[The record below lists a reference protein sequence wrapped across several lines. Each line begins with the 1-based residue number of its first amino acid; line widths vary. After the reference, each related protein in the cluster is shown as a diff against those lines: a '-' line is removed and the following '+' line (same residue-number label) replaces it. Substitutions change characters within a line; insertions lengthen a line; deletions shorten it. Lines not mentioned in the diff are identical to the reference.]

1 MFLRLQLLTL
11 NITTATLLIFFL
23 CLGSQNLDKKYS
35 LDFLINKT
43 VSLPIGFLL
52 GTSFTV
58 SQMPV
63 WCTQI
68 LQGDRFRNSNS
79 TGTATAAPDSD
90 SLVYGI
96 GTDSSGTNAV
106 TSQYHTS
113 GEGWVGVTT
122 YNDTNG
128 NLSAIYSI
136 ILFIVETLFK

>member
-58 SQMPV
+58 GMMSGGL
-63 WCTQI
+63 TSI
-68 LQGDRFRNSNS
+68 LMITDKD
-79 TGTATAAPDSD
+79 DSK
-90 SLVYGI
+90 
-96 GTDSSGTNAV
+96 N
-106 TSQYHTS
+106 
-113 GEGWVGVTT
+113 
-122 YNDTNG
+122 
-128 NLSAIYSI
+128 
-136 ILFIVETLFK
+136 